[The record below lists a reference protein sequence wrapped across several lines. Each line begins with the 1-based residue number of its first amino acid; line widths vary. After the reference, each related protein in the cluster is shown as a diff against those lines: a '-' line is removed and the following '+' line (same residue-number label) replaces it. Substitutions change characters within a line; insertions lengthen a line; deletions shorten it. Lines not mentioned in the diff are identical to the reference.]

1 VPTGARKTWAQQRQQ
16 NHSVT
21 IAMSCAIV
29 GLSRCAY
36 YYQPKL
42 QDDSVIVS
50 VLNAITDR
58 HLRWGFPK
66 CFNLIRK
73 LGYKWNHK
81 RVYRVYCQL
90 KLNLRIK
97 RKQRIPPRSPE
108 RLSAPN
114 KQGECWS
121 MDFMIDSSRNQRRF
135 RTFNVIDDF
144 NREALGIDIAVSL
157 PAGRITRYLDKLA
170 EYHGY
175 PLKIPVDNGPE
186 FTGKT
191 FINWAKSHDI
201 VIDYIKPGSPYQ
213 NGYIERFNRTYR
225 TEVLDLYLFNNLAQ
239 ARRITE
245 EWLTIYN
252 TERPHEA
259 LNNMT
264 PIEFKTLKQAA

>member
-1 VPTGARKTWAQQRQQ
+1 VPTKARKTWAQQLQQ
-16 NHSVT
+16 NYSIT

-42 QDDSVIVS
+42 QDDSVMVS
-50 VLNAITDR
+50 VLNAITDW

-66 CFNLIRK
+66 CFNRIKK
-73 LGYKWNHK
+73 LSYKWNHK
-81 RVYRVYCQL
+81 RVYRVYCEL
-90 KLNLRIK
+90 KLHLRVK
-97 RKQRIPPRSPE
+97 RKKRIPPRCPE
-108 RLSAPN
+108 KPLVPN

-121 MDFMIDSSRNQRRF
+121 MDFISDSSRNQRHY

-175 PLKIPVDNGPE
+175 PLKIRVDNGPE

-201 VIDYIKPGSPYQ
+201 AIDYIESKW
-213 NGYIERFNRTYR
+213 
-225 TEVLDLYLFNNLAQ
+225 LY
-239 ARRITE
+239 
-245 EWLTIYN
+245 
-252 TERPHEA
+252 
-259 LNNMT
+259 
-264 PIEFKTLKQAA
+264 